1 MKKCHRCTKPA
12 TLHITEIRE
21 NQVQAL
27 HLCEKCAQEYLTSV
41 EVGSAADE
49 PGQSAT
55 TPAGLLAQEV
65 DEHIENLTC
74 PNCGITYKEFRSQ
87 GRLGCPNDYIAF
99 HDELLPL
106 LESIHGET
114 QHVGKIPKHAP
125 DLSQRQYEL
134 IRLRNSLRSAVDSEQ
149 YEEAAS
155 LRDQIR
161 QLEEELE

>member
-21 NQVQAL
+21 NQAQAL

-41 EVGSAADE
+41 EVGATSEEHD
-49 PGQSAT
+49 QSAT
-55 TPAGLLAQEV
+55 TPAGLLAHEV
-65 DEHIENLTC
+65 DEDVENLTC
-74 PNCGITYKEFRSQ
+74 PNCDITYKEFRSQ
-87 GRLGCPNDYIAF
+87 GRLGCPNDYTAF

-149 YEEAAS
+149 YEEAAGI
-155 LRDQIR
+155 RDQIR
-161 QLEEELE
+161 DLEAQLE